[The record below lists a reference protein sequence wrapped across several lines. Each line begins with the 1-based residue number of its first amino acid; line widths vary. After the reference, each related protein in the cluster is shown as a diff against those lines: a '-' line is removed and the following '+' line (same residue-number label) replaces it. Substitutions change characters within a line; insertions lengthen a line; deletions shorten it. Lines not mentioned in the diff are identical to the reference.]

1 MLVTNSAEQNI
12 SVDSFLKKKMA
23 TRSLLLLIS
32 KLLPVAVQLIII
44 FIFSRS
50 LSYDDYGS
58 YQSVWLYIGILSAIG
73 LFGLPSLLLSSSLQ
87 NILQWVRENKRTAI
101 PILVLLN
108 LLPIVYLLTMV
119 LHFSIKVKL
128 LLLIVLI
135 AQNIAIIIET
145 IAIKNE
151 REKTVVISNIV
162 FATLFLIWHLYV
174 LNDNYSL
181 VKLLPGLFFLFVTKS
196 LFLLQKRK
204 LPLQTESGIVLGE
217 NIGKQWLYLGINDVL
232 GMLFKWLD
240 KWVILLLVTTAQ
252 FAVYFNGAYE
262 IPVFVLLVS
271 AMGNIM
277 IVEMSKKTSADTAEV
292 AQLFSTSS
300 LLLASIVFPSFCFLL
315 FYHQNFFTLFFS
327 DKYLASIPFFII
339 SIFILPA
346 RITNYTAA
354 LQVFNRSDI
363 IVKGAVL
370 DIAVAIILMLSL
382 YPFLHFKG
390 IALAFVLS
398 TYIQIGYYLWHT
410 SKLLHK
416 KIADFFPLRKLAV
429 WMLFALV
436 ITYAGKFAAV
446 LLSPPLQLIVGVV
459 VCSIAACGLLLYYFL
474 QERKTT

>member
-32 KLLPVAVQLIII
+32 KLLPVAVQLLII
-44 FIFSRS
+44 FIFSRR
-50 LSYDDYGS
+50 LSYDNYGS
-58 YQSVWLYIGILSAIG
+58 YQSIWLYIGVLSAIG
-73 LFGLPSLLLSSSLQ
+73 LFGLPSLLLSSSTQ
-87 NILQWVRENKRTAI
+87 NILSWVRENRKTAV
-101 PILVLLN
+101 PIFILLN
-108 LLPIVYLLTMV
+108 LLPLVYLLTMV
-119 LHFSIKVKL
+119 QHFSIGVKL

-135 AQNIAIIIET
+135 AQNISIVIET

-151 REKTVVISNIV
+151 YEKNVVISNII
-162 FATLFLIWHLYV
+162 FAALFLMWHLYV
-174 LNDNYSL
+174 LSDNYSL
-181 VKLLPGLFFLFVTKS
+181 VKLLPGLFLLFLIKS
-196 LFLLQKRK
+196 LFLLQRRK
-204 LPLQTESGIVLGE
+204 QPLSETSIFVEQ

-262 IPVFVLLVS
+262 IPVFALLVS

-277 IVEMSKKTSADTAEV
+277 IVEMSKKTSADSAEV

-315 FYHQNFFTLFFS
+315 FYHQDFFTLFFS

-370 DIAVAIILMLSL
+370 DIAVAIVLMLIL

-416 KIADFFPLRKLAV
+416 KIVDFFPLKKLGV

-436 ITYAGKFAAV
+436 ITCAGKFATV
-446 LLSPPLQLIVGVV
+446 LLSPTLQLIVGIC
-459 VCSIAACGLLLYYFL
+459 VCSIAAGGLLLYYFL
-474 QERKTT
+474 KERKTT